1 MADIYDPA
9 FVKNVF
15 DQCGRNYRWWSMVA
29 SFGFVAIWRRQCVA
43 LLADMPSEAPHGVD
57 MMAGTGEVWGALLKR
72 FPQIASITAIDI
84 SSEMHAQAV
93 ERLHASR
100 SDRIRHLEID
110 ALKNDLPAETA
121 DFLVSTFGMKTFN
134 AAQHAKFAAEVARV
148 LKPGGVF
155 SIIEA
160 SDPKGWWLRPLFL
173 FHLEKVL
180 PLIEYLFLRGA
191 QDFAMIGQ
199 YTRNFGDCSG
209 LAAELRKHGL
219 EVTFRRH
226 FFGCATSV
234 AGRKKG

>member
-1 MADIYDPA
+1 
-9 FVKNVF
+9 
-15 DQCGRNYRWWSMVA
+15 
-29 SFGFVAIWRRQCVA
+29 
-43 LLADMPSEAPHGVD
+43 
-57 MMAGTGEVWGALLKR
+57 
-72 FPQIASITAIDI
+72 
-84 SSEMHAQAV
+84 MHAQAV
-93 ERLHASR
+93 ERLHRTR

-110 ALKNDLPAETA
+110 ALKSNLPAETA

-134 AAQHAKFAAEVARV
+134 ARQHATFAAEVARV

-160 SDPKGWWLRPLFL
+160 SDPQGWPLRRLYL

-180 PLIEYLFLRGA
+180 PWIEYLFLRGA

-199 YTRNFGDCSG
+199 YTRNFRDCSG
-209 LAAELRKHGL
+209 IAGELRKQGL

-234 AGRKKG
+234 SGRKPG